1 MSLVSFQFS
10 SNCLCVS
17 KEQLNKFETLVELI
31 MNISKVAENLEIF
44 NFEQDL
50 ELTVASRHWI
60 EWIWDV
66 FWLLLIEIMGNAC
79 LFATFS
85 YERFGMDPQKRTVI
99 NQLLSQMCWIII
111 ALNIT
116 CLPII
121 VVRR

>member
-1 MSLVSFQFS
+1 
-10 SNCLCVS
+10 
-17 KEQLNKFETLVELI
+17 

-79 LFATFS
+79 
-85 YERFGMDPQKRTVI
+85 
-99 NQLLSQMCWIII
+99 I
-111 ALNIT
+111 ARLPLGKQWEILANPLGYPEGNNGK
-116 CLPII
+116 CLQIC
-121 VVRR
+121 